1 VVRLVPVIGAWLIA
15 SAPAGAPAPR
25 FSSPWRVVVAPAR
38 AAEETTP
45 STGIRKAA
53 PAADEA
59 DDPRRREAAR
69 AFADGEAAFGRGD
82 FADAAERFGRAHALS
97 PHPWTLYNH
106 AVSLR
111 DAGESVA
118 AWRAFAELAAIAST
132 AEERA
137 EAARE
142 RAALQDR
149 VAIVQLHGPRDSVVC
164 IDRDLVRV
172 GADGRAEWIVDPGS
186 HRLTTAA
193 GSRMFAVQR
202 GGAVRFEVEP
212 PRRRRPLSRGWLVAA
227 IVGSAGGLGGGV
239 AAAALA
245 EPRGA
250 KAAAAVGASAA
261 GTALVASI
269 VALALVEREVK
280 RERPAPLPCARDQ

>member
-1 VVRLVPVIGAWLIA
+1 MLPLVPVIGAWLIA
-15 SAPAGAPAPR
+15 SAPAGAHAPR

-38 AAEETTP
+38 AVEATKP

-53 PAADEA
+53 PAGDEA

-69 AFADGEAAFGRGD
+69 AFADGEAAFERGD

-132 AEERA
+132 DEERA

-149 VAIVQLHGPRDSVVC
+149 VAIVELHGPADSALC
-164 IDRDLVRV
+164 IDRELVRT
-172 GADGRAEWIVDPGS
+172 GADGRAQWIVAPGS

-193 GSRMFAVQR
+193 GSRAFAVQR
-202 GGAVRFEVEP
+202 GATVRLAVEP
-212 PRRRRPLSRGWLVAA
+212 PRRRRPRVRGWLVAA
-227 IVGSAGGLGGGV
+227 IVGSAGGLGGGIAGAV
-239 AAAALA
+239 LA
-245 EPRGA
+245 EGRAA
-250 KAAAAVGASAA
+250 KSAAAVGASAA

-269 VALALVEREVK
+269 VALALVERDAK
-280 RERPAPLPCARDQ
+280 REKPTPLPCARGQ